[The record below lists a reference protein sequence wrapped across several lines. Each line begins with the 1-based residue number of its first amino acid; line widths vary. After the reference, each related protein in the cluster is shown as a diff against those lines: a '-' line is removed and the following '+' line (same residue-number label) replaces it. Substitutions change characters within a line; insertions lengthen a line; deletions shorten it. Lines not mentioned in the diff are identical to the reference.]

1 MMVTHKKLN
10 LYESYYGNTKSIF
23 FIYYVEQLSI

>member
-10 LYESYYGNTKSIF
+10 LYESYDVNTKSIF